1 MGCVCYQRQEREIR
15 FWGIVWSVL
24 TLEFL
29 PARHNKLCTYHW
41 NAFAFPEWDFIGWRY
56 FNFEIRPNSWYLR
69 FIARYTLTGQRFLEL
84 REQHH
89 QLYEQILKDHKKEC
103 QRYEDEIE
111 RLQDIIR
118 VKDAYLDMYQRDL
131 GGRR

>member
-1 MGCVCYQRQEREIR
+1 MHGIR
-15 FWGIVWSVL
+15 LQTTF
-24 TLEFL
+24 F
-29 PARHNKLCTYHW
+29 
-41 NAFAFPEWDFIGWRY
+41 
-56 FNFEIRPNSWYLR
+56 
-69 FIARYTLTGQRFLEL
+69 EL

-118 VKDAYLDMYQRDL
+118 SKRRVLDMYQRDL

>member
-1 MGCVCYQRQEREIR
+1 MHGIR
-15 FWGIVWSVL
+15 LQTTF
-24 TLEFL
+24 F
-29 PARHNKLCTYHW
+29 
-41 NAFAFPEWDFIGWRY
+41 
-56 FNFEIRPNSWYLR
+56 
-69 FIARYTLTGQRFLEL
+69 EL